1 MIHKVTTM
9 VANKQKNSCEK
20 TWSTIKNDHGGAT
33 RQPNRFHEG
42 DFDVEDESDDYQ

>member
-9 VANKQKNSCEK
+9 VANKQKKSCEK
-20 TWSTIKNDHGGAT
+20 TWPTIQNDHRGAA

-42 DFDVEDESDDYQ
+42 DFDVKGESNDYQ